1 MADITKDTVIKLAKL
16 SSIGLSDQE
25 IEAMTTELS
34 SIVGFVE
41 QLQSVDVDGVDPT
54 FQVTGLQDAFR
65 ADEVKPVVITREELL
80 SNAPDQ
86 EDGYIKVPRVLQ

>member
-1 MADITKDTVIKLAKL
+1 MADITKDTVKKLAKL

-25 IEAMTTELS
+25 VEAMTTELT

-41 QLQSVDVDGVDPT
+41 ALQSVDVEDIEPT

-65 ADEVKPVVITREELL
+65 ADEVKPVLVSREALL
-80 SNAPDQ
+80 ANAPDQ
-86 EDGYIKVPRVLQ
+86 QDGYIKVPRVL

>member
-1 MADITKDTVIKLAKL
+1 MAEITKETVLKLAKL

-25 IEAMTTELS
+25 VDAMTKELT

-41 QLQSVDVDGVDPT
+41 ALQSVDVTGIEPT

-65 ADEVKPVVITREELL
+65 ADEVNPDTIPRDLL
-80 SNAPDQ
+80 LANSPDQ
-86 EDGYIKVPRVLQ
+86 QDGYIKVPRVL

>member
-16 SSIGLSDQE
+16 SSIGLNDQE
-25 IEAMTTELS
+25 IEAMTKELG

-41 QLQSVDVDGVDPT
+41 QLQSVDVEGVDPT

-65 ADEVKPVVITREELL
+65 PDEVKPVTVSREELL
-80 SNAPDQ
+80 MNAPAQ
-86 EDGYIKVPRVLQ
+86 QDGYIKVPRVL

>member
-1 MADITKDTVIKLAKL
+1 MADITKDTVKKLAKL

-25 IEAMTTELS
+25 VNVMTEELT

-41 QLQSVDVDGVDPT
+41 ALQSVDITDVEPT

-65 ADEVKPVVITREELL
+65 ADEVAPVTLSREELL
-80 SNAPDQ
+80 ANAPDQ
-86 EDGYIKVPRVLQ
+86 QDGYIKVPRVLQ

>member
-1 MADITKDTVIKLAKL
+1 MADITKDTVKKLAKL
-16 SSIGLSDQE
+16 SSIGLSDDE
-25 IEAMTTELS
+25 VDVMTKELG

-41 QLQSVDVDGVDPT
+41 ALQSVDVDGVEPT

-65 ADEVKPVVITREELL
+65 ADEVNPDTMPRDLLL

-86 EDGYIKVPRVLQ
+86 QDGYIKVPRVL

>member
-1 MADITKDTVIKLAKL
+1 MAEITKQTVLKLAKL

-25 IEAMTTELS
+25 VDVMTKELT

-41 QLQSVDVDGVDPT
+41 ALQSVDVTGVEPT

-65 ADEVKPVVITREELL
+65 ADEVNPDTIPRDLLL
-80 SNAPDQ
+80 SNSPDQ
-86 EDGYIKVPRVLQ
+86 QDGYIKVPRVL

>member
-1 MADITKDTVIKLAKL
+1 MAEITKETVLKLAKL

-25 IEAMTTELS
+25 VQAMTAELT

-41 QLQSVDVDGVDPT
+41 ALQSVNVEGVEPT

-65 ADEVKPVVITREELL
+65 TDEVNPDTIPRDLLL
-80 SNAPDQ
+80 SNSPDQ
-86 EDGYIKVPRVLQ
+86 QDGYIKVPRVL